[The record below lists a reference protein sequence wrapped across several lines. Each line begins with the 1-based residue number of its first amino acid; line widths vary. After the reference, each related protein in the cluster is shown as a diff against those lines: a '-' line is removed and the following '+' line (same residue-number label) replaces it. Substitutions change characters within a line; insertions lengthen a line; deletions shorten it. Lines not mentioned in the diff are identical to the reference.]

1 MFIAVHKTWQIN
13 DAFTTAF
20 DDKDLMRFNFV
31 ELTVNAERFI
41 VELTFQEKDT
51 DSDDEYTVTNQYLA
65 ATWREAVEL
74 TKVEGVLKNRISII
88 IPRFANRKECD
99 KYAIQD
105 IDEIFRVENTEENGD
120 FGILFRLADQSEY
133 FTHISSDDKKYTI
146 KDCVY
151 SNKES

>member
-13 DAFTTAF
+13 DAFSTAF

-41 VELTFQEKDT
+41 VELTFEEKNT
-51 DSDDEYTVTNQYLA
+51 DADDEYTVTNQYLA
-65 ATWREAVEL
+65 GTWREAVQL
-74 TKVEGVLKNRISII
+74 SKVEGVVKNRISII
-88 IPRFANRKECD
+88 IPRYANRKEYD

-105 IDEIFRVENTEENGD
+105 IDEIFRVENTEKNGD
-120 FGILFRLADQSEY
+120 FGILFRLADETEY
-133 FTHISSDDKKYTI
+133 FDYRCEHFEKYRI

-151 SNKES
+151 SNK

>member
-13 DAFTTAF
+13 DAFSTAF

-41 VELTFQEKDT
+41 VELTFEKKNT
-51 DSDDEYTVTNQYLA
+51 DADDEYTVTNQYLA
-65 ATWREAVEL
+65 GTWREAVQL
-74 TKVEGVLKNRISII
+74 SKVEGVVKNRISII
-88 IPRFANRKECD
+88 IPRYANRKEYD

-105 IDEIFRVENTEENGD
+105 IDEIFRVENTEKNGD
-120 FGILFRLADQSEY
+120 FGILFRLADETEY
-133 FTHISSDDKKYTI
+133 FDYRCEHFEKYRI

-151 SNKES
+151 SNK

>member
-41 VELTFQEKDT
+41 VELTFEEKNT
-51 DSDDEYTVTNQYLA
+51 DADDEYTVTNQYLA
-65 ATWREAVEL
+65 GTWREAVQL
-74 TKVEGVLKNRISII
+74 SKVEGVVKNRISII
-88 IPRFANRKECD
+88 IPRYANRKEYD

-105 IDEIFRVENTEENGD
+105 IDEIFRVENTEKNGD
-120 FGILFRLADQSEY
+120 FGILFRLADETEY
-133 FTHISSDDKKYTI
+133 FDYRCEHFEKYRI

-151 SNKES
+151 SNK